1 MLKSSLKKENTST
14 GSKDTTQ
21 CEIKTEKQVDWKD
34 MQLYF
39 YMLTFPPLGT
49 QFQKNF
55 QKFTKNSKN
64 RENRTKE
71 IGKTENRKIKTRKFS
86 TLIQRHTKKNS
97 ACQNMSHYRPHIDT
111 INDPSKS
118 KKSSEI
124 KINQR

>member
-1 MLKSSLKKENTST
+1 
-14 GSKDTTQ
+14 
-21 CEIKTEKQVDWKD
+21 
-34 MQLYF
+34 
-39 YMLTFPPLGT
+39 MLTFPPLGT
-49 QFQKNF
+49 RFQKNF

-97 ACQNMSHYRPHIDT
+97 TCQNMSHYRPHIYRYHADHKENSSR
-111 INDPSKS
+111 IIKS
-118 KKSSEI
+118 ALTKFNKEKYRR